1 MSKISGRHLEEPSTS
16 THVRHL
22 QVFSIDID
30 IFWSQS
36 LMFCTFPHE
45 NAWKMSLLVGV
56 RMCVCIYIYIY
67 INTWFFILSTYDSGF
82 FGLFFRDKSR
92 HFRHFHQHLQGTLL
106 TFDIDICRHLNPHLC
121 TPLVH
126 ARTSSNKKTA
136 DMDSRAHFIIYFTN
150 SQLARVNT
158 DFLWKPYFFKN
169 FGLSPY
175 RETEGKSRRSQ
186 LNLI

>member
-1 MSKISGRHLEEPSTS
+1 MFDMCRSFQSTLTFFGVSPLCFALFLMKMLEKWAFLW
-16 THVRHL
+16 V
-22 QVFSIDID
+22 
-30 IFWSQS
+30 
-36 LMFCTFPHE
+36 
-45 NAWKMSLLVGV
+45 
-56 RMCVCIYIYIY
+56 CVCVCAYIYIY
-67 INTWFFILSTYDSGF
+67 INTRFFILSTYDSGF